1 MEGDRPPRL
10 ALERVPAES
19 KERGRPKQ
27 VFNQD
32 VTETNEGAG
41 PACWR
46 LEKIERWKFDAMNIS
61 RVKNFGEEILA
72 RDLENFRQF
81 CSRSTF

>member
-41 PACWR
+41 PAC
-46 LEKIERWKFDAMNIS
+46 
-61 RVKNFGEEILA
+61 
-72 RDLENFRQF
+72 
-81 CSRSTF
+81 